1 MNYKELMKKDIETIC
16 RELMK
21 EKEMEKAIRYLALN

>member
-1 MNYKELMKKDIETIC
+1 MNYKELMKKDIETII

-21 EKEMEKAIRYLALN
+21 EKEMRKAIRYLALN